1 MKEYLVF
8 SAGLLTLIVTV
19 LSGSIIVAEAETSAQ
34 GALRTCSEAWRT
46 KLPSEIPP
54 GPDDTHDPRTG
65 KELSQTPGAKR
76 SRAAKLKAFKE
87 HEMLECIK
95 RQ

>member
-1 MKEYLVF
+1 MINGGLAILV
-8 SAGLLTLIVTV
+8 ATILN
-19 LSGSIIVAEAETSAQ
+19 GSIIVAEGAPSAQ
-34 GALRTCSEAWRT
+34 DALSACSEAWRG
-46 KLPSEIPP
+46 KPAFEIPP

-76 SRAAKLKAFKE
+76 SRTAKLKAFKD
-87 HEMLECIK
+87 HETLECIK

>member
-1 MKEYLVF
+1 MIIN
-8 SAGLLTLIVTV
+8 AGLATLIATA
-19 LSGSIIVAEAETSAQ
+19 LSGSIIVAEGATSAQ
-34 GALRTCSEAWRT
+34 DALRACSEAWRA
-46 KLPSEIPP
+46 KPPSEIPP

-76 SRAAKLKAFKE
+76 SRAAKLKAFKD